1 MKPTQVVAVGPSL
14 GSFSVSAALLLALLD
29 EFAKELEG
37 KTAKLDSDP
46 DFWMPLVWRNYCPIE
61 PLLNPTAY
69 GHGESNRLGGTKL
82 NGYSDET
89 VANGTNLGVR
99 SAHEAVSTPAK
110 FPLQECSPYSHVH
123 ARRERLGIVHRS
135 RSHFLTPRALE
146 LRFATL
152 SPLRAR
158 RARGV
163 LNPTRV
169 DTAQTLSGE
178 AYTSVMVQKGVPL
191 GVAAKHYGRMQV
203 NALPSRSPHTDRQ
216 AARQSVCNHGLIGSR
231 ETDSVSRLSRCRGSR
246 RASWPCTPARACLGR
261 WTWGRWT
268 RATGESG

>member
-110 FPLQECSPYSHVH
+110 FPLQECSPYSCTRTTRTFGICPSLPFIFCRHVKP
-123 ARRERLGIVHRS
+123 RYNSQLFHR
-135 RSHFLTPRALE
+135 
-146 LRFATL
+146 
-152 SPLRAR
+152 
-158 RARGV
+158 
-163 LNPTRV
+163 
-169 DTAQTLSGE
+169 
-178 AYTSVMVQKGVPL
+178 
-191 GVAAKHYGRMQV
+191 
-203 NALPSRSPHTDRQ
+203 
-216 AARQSVCNHGLIGSR
+216 
-231 ETDSVSRLSRCRGSR
+231 
-246 RASWPCTPARACLGR
+246 CTPCAL
-261 WTWGRWT
+261 
-268 RATGESG
+268 